1 MQTKKIYVNGEE
13 ERTMDAMER
22 TMEFADRQGLSPKE
36 ALRLRLITEELL
48 SLFSGITDNDFM
60 AWFWIE
66 GDSNECEFHLLGK
79 TEMNAEIRQR
89 LLASSSTGRNEA
101 AVGIM
106 GRIRDMVATALLNSR
121 DDDTDSADPSVS
133 DFYDAGMELSSPI
146 EGMRIWKLTNY
157 REAMRNAEDQDF
169 LEDEEES
176 ADEWDE
182 LERSIIANIADDVH
196 VGIQKDKVEIVVF
209 KSFDR

>member
-1 MQTKKIYVNGEE
+1 
-13 ERTMDAMER
+13 
-22 TMEFADRQGLSPKE
+22 
-36 ALRLRLITEELL
+36 
-48 SLFSGITDNDFM
+48 
-60 AWFWIE
+60 
-66 GDSNECEFHLLGK
+66 
-79 TEMNAEIRQR
+79 
-89 LLASSSTGRNEA
+89 
-101 AVGIM
+101 
-106 GRIRDMVATALLNSR
+106 
-121 DDDTDSADPSVS
+121 
-133 DFYDAGMELSSPI
+133 MELSSPI

-176 ADEWDE
+176 PDEWDE

>member
-1 MQTKKIYVNGEE
+1 
-13 ERTMDAMER
+13 
-22 TMEFADRQGLSPKE
+22 
-36 ALRLRLITEELL
+36 
-48 SLFSGITDNDFM
+48 
-60 AWFWIE
+60 
-66 GDSNECEFHLLGK
+66 
-79 TEMNAEIRQR
+79 MNAEIRQR
-89 LLASSSTGRNEA
+89 LLAHPPTGRNEA

-121 DDDTDSADPSVS
+121 DDDQDSADPSVS

-157 REAMRNAEDQDF
+157 REAMRNAEDQEF
-169 LEDEEES
+169 QEDEEES
-176 ADEWDE
+176 PEEWDE